1 MLIKL
6 SYSLDSWFCFLTQSE
21 TFVRDRCSHSFPSQV
36 HSKNCLSSWVL
47 WSDSKERFIHESDI
61 ASRVLLWMISQN
73 GAVVK
78 LLFCLIFP
86 QVQPWWDTPYIS
98 PHLRRNPP
106 IFDLHKKLDG
116 AKNSSAVLWLSL
128 WVMLAQ
134 LWRADER
141 ELLWILVN
149 EPALSSLCFSHDSAV
164 IVFGWLS
171 QSASRHTE
179 LLHRKRQRSTEQ
191 MLVLEH
197 FQSFLNRRY
206 ATAIDEY
213 EQPTP
218 LLFLQQNI

>member
-21 TFVRDRCSHSFPSQV
+21 TFVRDRCSQFFPLTSSLKYVLECFEPTQKNNSFMIRTLLVDFGWSVKMGQ
-36 HSKNCLSSWVL
+36 L
-47 WSDSKERFIHESDI
+47 WSS
-61 ASRVLLWMISQN
+61 V
-73 GAVVK
+73 
-78 LLFCLIFP
+78 LFCLIFP
-86 QVQPWWDTPYIS
+86 QVQPWWDTPYVS

-141 ELLWILVN
+141 ELLWILEN

-164 IVFGWLS
+164 IVFG
-171 QSASRHTE
+171 
-179 LLHRKRQRSTEQ
+179 
-191 MLVLEH
+191 
-197 FQSFLNRRY
+197 
-206 ATAIDEY
+206 
-213 EQPTP
+213 
-218 LLFLQQNI
+218 

>member
-1 MLIKL
+1 MNRTLLVGFFYGWSVKMG
-6 SYSLDSWFCFLTQSE
+6 Q
-21 TFVRDRCSHSFPSQV
+21 
-36 HSKNCLSSWVL
+36 L
-47 WSDSKERFIHESDI
+47 WSS
-61 ASRVLLWMISQN
+61 V
-73 GAVVK
+73 
-78 LLFCLIFP
+78 LFCLIFP
-86 QVQPWWDTPYIS
+86 QVQPWWDTPHVP

-141 ELLWILVN
+141 ELLWILEN

-179 LLHRKRQRSTEQ
+179 PLNRKRQRSTEQ

-197 FQSFLNRRY
+197 FQSFLNRHY

-218 LLFLQQNI
+218 LLFLQRNI